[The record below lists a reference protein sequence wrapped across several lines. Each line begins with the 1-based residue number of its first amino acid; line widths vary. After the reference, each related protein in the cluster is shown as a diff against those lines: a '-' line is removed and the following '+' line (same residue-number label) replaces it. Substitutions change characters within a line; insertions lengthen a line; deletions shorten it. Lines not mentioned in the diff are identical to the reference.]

1 MKLDLLTVK
10 FVGELRSFAQK
21 ETMTLQ
27 LDDDKIYNV
36 QNIIIEIASNL
47 NEHFREEL
55 LGKNGSDTQLRSRAL
70 ILKNNIEIGALDGLQ
85 TIVCDG
91 DNLVLIP
98 IAHGG

>member
-1 MKLDLLTVK
+1 MLTVK
-10 FVGELRSFAQK
+10 FVGELRSLAQK

-27 LDDDKIYNV
+27 LNNEKIYNI
-36 QNIIIEIASNL
+36 QNIIVEIASNL
-47 NEHFREEL
+47 DGSFCEEL

-70 ILKNNIEIGALDGLQ
+70 ILKNNIEIGALEGLQ